1 MDLNTTAFQVLEHS
15 AHADENVSVLF
26 NIENVTDDLIEGV
39 GVSFYL
45 SRNAWISTGDH
56 QLGSYNIESI
66 ASNAQSGV
74 LQVELQLPTASDDFW
89 LDDGDSTYFIGAL
102 IDNNNAIDLGSSAA
116 YQQFVTHDAIDVT
129 ELAIPDFK
137 GDHFSVSNFDR
148 QADGSIVAD
157 IDFSILN
164 VGATSTENFQVDFYI
179 SDETDNS
186 QHPISTDDYF
196 IGSYEVG
203 ALEGGNSTGILST
216 SLNVPSVFDGFWE
229 GSGYYSLGMIINPN
243 GESRETRANN
253 NSNLREGLD
262 YSINT
267 IFHDFWVDLHG
278 VEFNVLQENVADYQT
293 GQNLTIDY
301 AIRNGGLGYL
311 AQDFN
316 LNFYLSTDA
325 DVNTDDTFIGSQ
337 RFTDDLAAGAHGR
350 GVADFILPD
359 NLPALTEGRYYV
371 GFVIDA
377 DNEVNENNEANNNST
392 GELFDYDGTGGSL
405 DARHDAVPDLTNSYF
420 NVASGGNTPGAT
432 LDVEFSASNLSH
444 VAADPFSV
452 GIYISNN
459 EYIST
464 NDLLIGTYDITTGL
478 ASYSDTGIIPHS
490 VTLPDENSEFWR
502 TKGNGTYF
510 IGTITDPGNA
520 HSEFTELNNSN
531 LGYKLDSD
539 VTAITGLTFT
549 DLIGSS
555 FAASPADGDSQL
567 FPGEL
572 VSIDYQIG
580 NQEERGAGEFEVE
593 FYFSSNAYIS
603 PNDVLIGTHQV
614 DGLDGLTTT
623 DILNGTF
630 ELPDASHEIW
640 SKLDGTY
647 YFGMI
652 IDGAQQV
659 VEVSHQNNQNQGQ
672 HLDSDTVEVIGTN
685 IGGEDGS
692 LADLIGVDLEIVDG
706 ISENNVVEPGAE
718 IDVQYSVLNA
728 GGNFAPFFAN
738 EFFIVERD
746 LLDTIQNLSVAD
758 VNYDTIQNL
767 FGDEGSAFIQLEPY
781 EFTGEQDV
789 TLRIPE
795 NISAG
800 HYAVVMQT
808 DVFDEVFE
816 SNEFNNIIYTDVS
829 IEGPDLHNEH
839 LSLVEHFTEE
849 NPLIPGETFTAEYE
863 IVNGGTEDIPFFAAH
878 FYLVTEEFKNSNFD
892 IEFSDIEYN
901 PNINSPDF
909 DPDSDPLFT
918 DVFPLY
924 GDEFTEVITLGAG
937 HSTGRQSIHLEIPED
952 YNIAPGTYYLGL
964 QSDVFDEVNEPNEFN
979 NSLVGPTTDFVEVYI
994 GEDV

>member
-1 MDLNTTAFQVLEHS
+1 MDLNTTAFQVLQNS
-15 AHADENVSVLF
+15 AHADDNVSVLF

-45 SRNAWISTGDH
+45 SRNGWISTGDH
-56 QLGSYNIESI
+56 QIGSYSIESI
-66 ASNAQSGV
+66 ASNVQSGV
-74 LQVELQLPTASDDFW
+74 LQVELKLPSASDKFW
-89 LDDGDSTYFIGAL
+89 LDDSNSTYFIGAL
-102 IDNNNAIDLGSSAA
+102 IDNNDAIDLGSSAA
-116 YQQFVTHDAIDVT
+116 YQQFVTHDAIDIT
-129 ELAIPDFK
+129 ELTSPDFI
-137 GDHFSVSNFDR
+137 GEHFSVSNFDR

-157 IDFSILN
+157 IDFSIFN
-164 VGATSTENFQVDFYI
+164 QGNGASDGFTVDFYI

-203 ALEGGNSTGILST
+203 GLANGNGTGILST
-216 SLNVPSVFDGFWE
+216 SLNVPSVFDGFWD

-243 GESRETRANN
+243 GESHESRADN
-253 NSNLREGLD
+253 NSNQGEGLD

-278 VEFNVLQENVADYQT
+278 VEFNVRQEDVATYQP
-293 GQNLTIDY
+293 GQNVTIDY
-301 AIRNGGLGYL
+301 AIRNGGLGYVG
-311 AQDFN
+311 QDFN
-316 LNFYLSTDA
+316 LNFYISTDA
-325 DVNTDDTFIGSQ
+325 DVNTGDTFIGSQ
-337 RFTDDLAAGAHGR
+337 RFTDDLAAGAYGR

-371 GFVIDA
+371 GFVIDP
-377 DNEVNENNEANNNST
+377 DQEVFENNEVNNNGT
-392 GELFDYDGTGGSL
+392 RELFDYDGTGGAL
-405 DARHDAVPDLTNSYF
+405 DARHNGAADLSNSYF

-432 LDVEFSASNLSH
+432 VDVEFSAANLSH

-452 GIYISNN
+452 GIYISSN

-464 NDLLIGTYDITTGL
+464 NDFLIGTYDVTTGL
-478 ASYSDTGIIPHS
+478 ASYSDTGILSHS
-490 VTLPDENSEFWR
+490 VTLPDENSEFWK

-510 IGTITDPGNA
+510 IGMVTDPTNA
-520 HSEFTELNNSN
+520 HGEFTELNNSN

-539 VTAITGLTFT
+539 TTSITGLTFT

-555 FAASPADGDSQL
+555 FAASAADGDSKL
-567 FPGEL
+567 LPGEL

-580 NQEERGAGEFEVE
+580 NQEERAAGAFEVA
-593 FYFSSNAYIS
+593 FYFSSNDYIS
-603 PNDVLIGTHQV
+603 ENDVLIGTHQI
-614 DGLDGLTTT
+614 DGLDGLDTT
-623 DILNGTF
+623 DFLNGTF

-640 SKLDGTY
+640 SQLDGTY

-659 VEVSHQNNQNQGQ
+659 VELSHLNNQNQGQ

-685 IGGEDGS
+685 ITGDDPS
-692 LADLIGVDLEIVDG
+692 LADLIGVDLSIIDG

-718 IDVQYSVLNA
+718 IDVKYSVLNA
-728 GGNFAPFFAN
+728 GGNYAPFFAN

-746 LLDTIQNLSVAD
+746 LLHTIDNLSVAD

-816 SNEFNNIIYTDVS
+816 ANEFNNIIYADVS
-829 IEGPDLHNEH
+829 IEGPDLYNGH
-839 LSLVEHFTEE
+839 LSLEEHFTEE

-863 IVNGGTEDIPFFAAH
+863 IVNGGTHDIPFFAAH
-878 FYLVTEEFKNSNFD
+878 FYLVTEDFKNSNSD

-924 GDEFTEVITLGAG
+924 GDEFSEFITLGAG
-937 HSTGRQSIHLEIPED
+937 HSTDRQSINLEIPED
-952 YNIAPGTYYLGL
+952 YNIAPGKYYLGL
-964 QSDVFDEVNEPNEFN
+964 QSDVFDEVDEPNELN
-979 NSLVGPTTDFVEVYI
+979 NSLLSPTIDFVEIYV
-994 GEDV
+994 GEEV